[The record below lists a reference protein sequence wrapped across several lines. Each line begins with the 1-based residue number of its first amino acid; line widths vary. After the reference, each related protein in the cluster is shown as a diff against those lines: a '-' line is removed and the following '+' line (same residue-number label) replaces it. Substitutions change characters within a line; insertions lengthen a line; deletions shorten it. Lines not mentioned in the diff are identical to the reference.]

1 MKNNDFDILFE
12 EVLNEF
18 EKAVV
23 KVKTS
28 THFEP
33 CSGEEMVRKL
43 EKDAHTAITDYQ
55 KCRIQPYK
63 HAYRERTVEE
73 YISSMKSQAMWTGT
87 PGKLLECAFVSH
99 KWGISQYRQ
108 GRKAEGRK
116 HVLMAL
122 NLINMWNGACWA
134 LEMVEFKEESN
145 KLKREAA
152 SLGGKRKSQKY
163 RPVKDEVIRLLK
175 KNKPED
181 GWKSKA
187 AAINS
192 LEEEI
197 SKFIELD
204 FHKNSN
210 WTSWDKLYRTISD
223 WSRNDIE
230 LKNAFADVVKR

>member
-87 PGKLLECAFVSH
+87 PS
-99 KWGISQYRQ
+99 
-108 GRKAEGRK
+108 K
-116 HVLMAL
+116 HSGMRFCIA
-122 NLINMWNGACWA
+122 
-134 LEMVEFKEESN
+134 
-145 KLKREAA
+145 
-152 SLGGKRKSQKY
+152 
-163 RPVKDEVIRLLK
+163 
-175 KNKPED
+175 
-181 GWKSKA
+181 
-187 AAINS
+187 
-192 LEEEI
+192 
-197 SKFIELD
+197 
-204 FHKNSN
+204 
-210 WTSWDKLYRTISD
+210 
-223 WSRNDIE
+223 
-230 LKNAFADVVKR
+230 